1 MLQVYSKEGFNM
13 DFEMFLERMKEW
25 QSKPHMFIVNN
36 HRMKQMEVAHDILEK
51 IVCEYDPEAKIK
63 IDMNV
68 LNDGSASI
76 VVETCDFVVHNV
88 QEFVEVIKNA
98 NNFEIYPILDGNMRI
113 AIMFNNIMKVIK

>member
-1 MLQVYSKEGFNM
+1 M
-13 DFEMFLERMKEW
+13 DFEMFLEKMKEW

-36 HRMKQMEVAHDILEK
+36 NRMKQMEVAHDILEK
-51 IVCEYDPEAKIK
+51 IVCEYDPDAKMT

-88 QEFVEVIKNA
+88 QEFIEVIKNA
-98 NNFEIYPILDGNMRI
+98 NNFEIYPILDGDMRI